1 MPNLLKIPRWPTNS
15 PSTPPLRPRTVAPAS
30 LTSSRS
36 CACSRSQRLYLD
48 LGVTSLAE
56 LKAAAK
62 DDRIRRAKGW
72 ARRCRPR
79 SCRTWPIAKSGAVRL
94 HMHRAAAL
102 LEHAKQTLEK
112 AQPEFKHLT
121 IAGDFRRGCELVAE
135 PGFSM
140 TCFEFAGDPK
150 VASAGATGRL
160 GSYRDGGRDTQ
171 D

>member
-1 MPNLLKIPRWPTNS
+1 MR
-15 PSTPPLRPRTVAPAS
+15 
-30 LTSSRS
+30 
-36 CACSRSQRLYLD
+36 
-48 LGVTSLAE
+48 
-56 LKAAAK
+56 
-62 DDRIRRAKGW
+62 
-72 ARRCRPR
+72 
-79 SCRTWPIAKSGAVRL
+79 
-94 HMHRAAAL
+94 RAAAL

-140 TCFEFAGDPK
+140 TCFE
-150 VASAGATGRL
+150 SAATQKWPARGLLGRP